1 MGLASAEGA
10 GSTVV
15 RRREAAGSPHQN
27 AGRCEDG
34 HDGHDREECLV
45 RKRGGVDMRLVPRF
59 VCRSERGAGIAVAC
73 DIEPCLVGRIRQVD
87 QAEPVVSRCRRGAA
101 ANRSAE
107 HVVVVQNGSTAS
119 QNGRDVRVDDL
130 DGVAADVFDCRGV
143 VVGTLTITFADQEV
157 DVVGRVRRYCSRH
170 VDRSDLHVGGEPV
183 EKSDVASRRGFRHR
197 VIHLLQRADSNGRRV
212 GIEGRRRD
220 RAVGV
225 QRRNEAGGEGSEQV
239 ARAGR
244 GSRIRRVDVTR
255 KGADRY
261 GSGAGRCQVRG
272 AGDVGGCPVEGGCR
286 GIGAAVEVE
295 HAGESSDEHEAQCSC
310 KPVSTKKLCDFGHV
324 ASLL

>member
-59 VCRSERGAGIAVAC
+59 VCRSERGA
-73 DIEPCLVGRIRQVD
+73 EQ
-87 QAEPVVSRCRRGAA
+87 
-101 ANRSAE
+101 
-107 HVVVVQNGSTAS
+107 VVVVQNGTAAS

-143 VVGTLTITFADQEV
+143 VVGGVSPQKVSEADA
-157 DVVGRVRRYCSRH
+157 
-170 VDRSDLHVGGEPV
+170 LHV
-183 EKSDVASRRGFRHR
+183 
-197 VIHLLQRADSNGRRV
+197 
-212 GIEGRRRD
+212 
-220 RAVGV
+220 RAVLAPTRCQQTDRIAGRERAVEREQGV
-225 QRRNEAGGEGSEQV
+225 CQNVNSTSGAGGEGSEQV